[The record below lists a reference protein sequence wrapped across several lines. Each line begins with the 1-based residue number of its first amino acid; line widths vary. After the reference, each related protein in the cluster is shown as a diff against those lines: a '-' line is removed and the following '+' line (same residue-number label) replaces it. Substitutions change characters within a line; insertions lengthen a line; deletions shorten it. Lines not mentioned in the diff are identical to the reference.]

1 MISTNLAMFYH
12 IILFL
17 SRIDENF
24 TMGGY
29 GNITNILWFEDYIHS
44 CTLKFFNSLWHG
56 VFNKYLLLLLLS
68 FI

>member
-1 MISTNLAMFYH
+1 MITINLAMFYY
-12 IILFL
+12 IIQFL
-17 SRIDENF
+17 LRIDEDF

-29 GNITNILWFEDYIHS
+29 GNITTIIWFEDYIHS

-56 VFNKYLLLLLLS
+56 VFNKYLSLLLLS